1 MIDAYLIGT
10 TIKLNDLVTPGLVK
24 LEAGFK
30 KLDALALQVNKRLQ
44 KMGAE
49 VVGIRNLAAASKSLG
64 DSLKVIKDQAALAER
79 NLFAVRGALPRGG
92 LGLETE
98 LIAANA
104 QARTLAATLAGIRG
118 GRWLPPPTG
127 GGGGHGVGG
136 GGRGWHPHGGN
147 LHVGPGGVGLSAIG
161 LGMAGEMLVPL
172 AAAGATIYVGKKL
185 YDSAKDLQTEQARF
199 KLYGLS
205 AEQNKSAFDFAH
217 RMHAFGTSETQAMHY
232 VNEAQG
238 VFREAGESGENA
250 LAGAKLAAPF
260 LAKMMTA
267 SSVLSAESKAK
278 LQHESLAML
287 RAVELQGGA
296 KHPEDFAK
304 LADFGFRMTQT
315 SGGQVNWEQ
324 LRQMFRVGGVAVQGM
339 NLETLASLEPILG
352 EFKGGPFATAIRTAY
367 NRMNGIVKLPNQAA
381 HELMKAGVWDASKV
395 ELNANGGIK
404 RFKGNPLAH
413 ADEYAQNPAEYY
425 FKYIKPFYEQ
435 QGYGKDERNRM
446 NAMFFG
452 STGGGLFSKID
463 QQEEVFRRAG
473 EAFRK
478 ALGLDDAMNVAKGT
492 AVGAEEDF
500 KAAWTDFKTEFGK
513 NVLPVV
519 TDMLKAG
526 TELLRTLSGV
536 TDNPAWKSAVDVAGK
551 GKQLVDTIG
560 EKGGPIGYAITHP
573 FTFAWKGAGVAL
585 DALTGKESSPD
596 KWDRYIARDKQEKQQ
611 NVKLYLKDGRLLAEV
626 VAQELGRDLGRPQTG
641 PNSFDPAASLRPTA
655 LN

>member
-30 KLDALALQVNKRLQ
+30 KIDALALQVNKRLQ

-49 VVGIRNLAAASKSLG
+49 VVGMRNLAAASKSLG

-118 GRWLPPPTG
+118 GRWLPSP
-127 GGGGHGVGG
+127 GGGGHGGSGG

-147 LHVGPGGVGLSAIG
+147 MHVGPGGIGLSAVG

-185 YDSAKDLQTEQARF
+185 YDSAKDLQTEQAKF
-199 KLYGLS
+199 KVYGLS

-232 VNEAQG
+232 MNEAQG
-238 VFREAGESGENA
+238 VFRESGESGEHA
-250 LAGAKLAAPF
+250 LAGAKMAAPF
-260 LAKMMTA
+260 LAKMMVA
-267 SSVLSAESKAK
+267 SSVLSTEAKAK
-278 LQHESLAML
+278 LEHESLAML

-296 KHPEDFAK
+296 KHPEQFAK

-324 LRQMFRVGGVAVQGM
+324 LRQMFRVGGVAVQSM
-339 NLETLASLEPILG
+339 SPEAIAALEPIIG
-352 EFKGGPFATAIRTAY
+352 EFKGGPFATAMRTAY
-367 NRMNGIVKLPNQAA
+367 NRMNGIVKLPNQAV

-404 RFKGNPLAH
+404 RFLGNPLTH
-413 ADEYAQNPAEYY
+413 ADEYAANSPEYY
-425 FKYIKPFYEQ
+425 FKYIKPFYDK
-435 QGYGKDERNRM
+435 QGYGQTERNRM
-446 NAMFFG
+446 NSMFFG
-452 STGGGLFSKID
+452 STGGALFTKID

-478 ALGLDDAMNVAKGT
+478 ALGLDDAMSLAKGT
-492 AVGAEEDF
+492 AGGAEEDF

-526 TELLRTLSGV
+526 TELLRMLTGV
-536 TDNPAWKSAVDVAGK
+536 SDNPVWQSVTEVVGK
-551 GKQLVDTIG
+551 GKQVADTIG
-560 EKGGPIGYAITHP
+560 NKGGPIGYAITHP
-573 FTFAWKGAGVAL
+573 FTFAWKGAGVAI
-585 DALTGKESSPD
+585 DALSGKEPGSD
-596 KWDRYIARDKQEKQQ
+596 KWDRYIARDKQETQQ

-626 VAQELGRDLGRPQTG
+626 VAKELGRDLGRPQTG
-641 PNSFDPAASLRPTA
+641 PNTFDPAASLRPSA
-655 LN
+655 L